1 MIMQEGSRAL
11 GEGAA
16 IRQRQD
22 RAYFLDLMGDSLRG
36 LGRDEAAIDAY
47 RQAAQ
52 AFEARG
58 ARCSYALGLL
68 KIADCH
74 LALRE
79 PWHAIGYLEA
89 CLPLLRELNL
99 VRHLSLAQRQLDAC
113 QATLAQAGLLDE
125 VRTDQRPA
133 STPPPPQAAKA
144 APPQA
149 ARPAPRQAARPAGP
163 RAAPPPQAAKAAGS
177 AGSAVLPPGRG

>member
-1 MIMQEGSRAL
+1 MQEGSRAL

-22 RAYFLDLMGDSLRG
+22 RAYFLDLMGDSLHG

-58 ARCSYALGLL
+58 ARCSYALCLL

-74 LALRE
+74 VALRE
-79 PWHAIGYLEA
+79 PWHAVGYLEA

-99 VRHLSLAQRQLDAC
+99 VRHLSLAERELDAC
-113 QATLAQAGLLDE
+113 QAGLAQAGLLD
-125 VRTDQRPA
+125 PG
-133 STPPPPQAAKA
+133 PPRAAKA
-144 APPQA
+144 AA
-149 ARPAPRQAARPAGP
+149 SAP
-163 RAAPPPQAAKAAGS
+163 
-177 AGSAVLPPGRG
+177 LPPGRG

>member
-58 ARCSYALGLL
+58 ARCSYALCLL

-89 CLPLLRELNL
+89 GLPLLRELNL

-113 QATLAQAGLLDE
+113 QATLAQAGLIDE
-125 VRTDQRPA
+125 VRADQRPA
-133 STPPPPQAAKA
+133 STP
-144 APPQA
+144 
-149 ARPAPRQAARPAGP
+149 PRQAARPAGP
-163 RAAPPPQAAKAAGS
+163 RAAPPPQAAKAA
-177 AGSAVLPPGRG
+177 ASAVLPPGRG